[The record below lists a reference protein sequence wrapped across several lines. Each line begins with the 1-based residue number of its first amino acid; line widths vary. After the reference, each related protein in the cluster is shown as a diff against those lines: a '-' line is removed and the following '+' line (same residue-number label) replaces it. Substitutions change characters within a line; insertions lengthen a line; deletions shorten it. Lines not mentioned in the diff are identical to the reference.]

1 MNLYT
6 AEHIEVNLCSL
17 LKNHHSGY
25 NYHKQAHIL
34 RRVAMAEG
42 IQVTEQGV
50 FIPRQ
55 VYQNFGEIEIVFEE
69 NYILIKPKNVTLQ
82 FSGFIRP
89 RLKVE
94 EILEDYELSLLAGES

>member
-1 MNLYT
+1 MP
-6 AEHIEVNLCSL
+6 
-17 LKNHHSGY
+17 
-25 NYHKQAHIL
+25 
-34 RRVAMAEG
+34 EG

-50 FIPRQ
+50 FIPHQ
-55 VYQNFGEIEIVFEE
+55 VYQSFGEIEIVFDK

-94 EILEDYELSLLAGES
+94 EIHEDYELSLLAGED

>member
-1 MNLYT
+1 MP
-6 AEHIEVNLCSL
+6 
-17 LKNHHSGY
+17 
-25 NYHKQAHIL
+25 
-34 RRVAMAEG
+34 EG

-69 NYILIKPKNVTLQ
+69 NYILIKPKNMTQQ

-89 RLKVE
+89 VLKVE
-94 EILEDYELSLLAGES
+94 EIHEDYELSLLGGES

>member
-1 MNLYT
+1 M
-6 AEHIEVNLCSL
+6 V
-17 LKNHHSGY
+17 
-25 NYHKQAHIL
+25 
-34 RRVAMAEG
+34 EG

-69 NYILIKPKNVTLQ
+69 NYILIKPKNVTLH

-89 RLKVE
+89 SLKVE
-94 EILEDYELSLLAGES
+94 EIHEDYELSLLAGES